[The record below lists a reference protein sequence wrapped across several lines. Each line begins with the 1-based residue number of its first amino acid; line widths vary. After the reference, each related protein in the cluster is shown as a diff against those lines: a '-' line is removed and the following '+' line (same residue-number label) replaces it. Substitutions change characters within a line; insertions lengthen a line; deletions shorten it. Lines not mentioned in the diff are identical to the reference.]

1 MCTFYST
8 GYMCRAC
15 GSCVRRE
22 TSEEACA
29 YSKSKNE
36 SLREK
41 TDHKRVKVPEDQ
53 CEKCRGKKKN
63 PKRERRVPRGWTWS

>member
-15 GSCVRRE
+15 GSCVRLE
-22 TSEEACA
+22 TDEKYCA

-41 TDHKRVKVPEDQ
+41 TDHKRVEVSKDQ
-53 CEKCRGKKKN
+53 CHKCQGKKKN
-63 PKRERRVPRGWTWS
+63 PKREPTDN